1 MDSRLIYAVALV
13 IGCWVLAAKGLMI
26 NSTHPVGALIAPIGR
41 AGCGQT
47 KTCLETPADCDP
59 EGNGPCLFVSGSRTN
74 GPDFTPE
81 IAIELRG
88 DSENY
93 IVMIASSDK
102 TEGGGDAAFVC
113 AQYKN
118 AQHFFATTFD
128 NGSLTLNNNIMV
140 SNVLASFNEN
150 VIRCTFTVL
159 GLNASHYIFAG
170 NGNFSNGL
178 LGDPEITLRSNGSV
192 DPISTNMPSTSE
204 NMTNSNMSST
214 SQNMTNSNM
223 SSTSQNMTNSNMS
236 STSQNMTNS
245 NMSSTSQN
253 MTNSNMSSTSQNMT
267 NSNMSSTSQNMT
279 NSNMSSPSQ
288 NMNTIPVGALN
299 AAISRAACG
308 QTKLCE
314 EVPADCDP
322 SGNGNCLFV
331 SATTATTTRPSGINI
346 AFELRGNTSGYVA
359 LILSPDMNQGG
370 GDESFVCAQFNNTL
384 RFFTASFDNGAL
396 TMTNRTGAVSNA
408 LASLNGT
415 VIRCTFTALGLNATA
430 SRSPDSSF
438 YVFAGTGEYDGVSL
452 GDPVIRLS
460 SNGSLDLTN
469 TTSNLPGGN
478 GGAGLHPTSLVLLV
492 LLSALISRLV

>member
-59 EGNGPCLFVSGSRTN
+59 EGNSPCLFVSGSRTN
-74 GPDFTPE
+74 GPGFTPE

-93 IVMIASSDK
+93 IVMIASSDN
-102 TEGGGDAAFVC
+102 TEGGGDVAFVC
-113 AQYKN
+113 AQYN
-118 AQHFFATTFD
+118 NTQHFFATTFD

-150 VIRCTFTVL
+150 VIRCTFTVP
-159 GLNASHYIFAG
+159 GLNAAQYIFAG

-192 DPISTNMPSTSE
+192 DPISTNMPS
-204 NMTNSNMSST
+204 
-214 SQNMTNSNM
+214 
-223 SSTSQNMTNSNMS
+223 
-236 STSQNMTNS
+236 
-245 NMSSTSQN
+245 
-253 MTNSNMSSTSQNMT
+253 
-267 NSNMSSTSQNMT
+267 
-279 NSNMSSPSQ
+279 PSQ

-299 AAISRAACG
+299 AAISRDTCG

-396 TMTNRTGAVSNA
+396 TMTNRMGAVSNA

-430 SRSPDSSF
+430 RRSPDSSF

-452 GDPVIRLS
+452 GDPVISLA
-460 SNGSLDLTN
+460 SNSSLDLTN
-469 TTSNLPGGN
+469 STSNLPGCN